1 VSVTAG
7 STTATVTWAATGN
20 SYRVVWGLL
29 PFNQQDLEGE
39 AIVSTNSYIITGLD
53 EETDYAVVIYNNC
66 AEGISVP
73 STPVNFTTTSGGV
86 EPTIY
91 TVVVVANNPA
101 WGTVTGS
108 GQYAEGSTVTI
119 TATANEGYHFEMWSD
134 GNTEATRSFTIT
146 SNVSLTA
153 NFAEEGTQTTYYDV
167 TVSSNNEAWGTV
179 TGGGRYAEG
188 STATIAAVPNTGYRF
203 VEWNDHNTDNPR
215 TITVTADMSFTATFE
230 AVENGIEDVVA
241 GTVSLYP
248 NPASTSVTLGLE
260 GFEGESQV
268 EVVDMNGRV
277 VMRHEVRDAKLEMNV
292 SELPQGAYFV
302 RVTNGTR
309 TAISSF

>member
-1 VSVTAG
+1 
-7 STTATVTWAATGN
+7 
-20 SYRVVWGLL
+20 
-29 PFNQQDLEGE
+29 
-39 AIVSTNSYIITGLD
+39 
-53 EETDYAVVIYNNC
+53 
-66 AEGISVP
+66 
-73 STPVNFTTTSGGV
+73 
-86 EPTIY
+86 
-91 TVVVVANNPA
+91 
-101 WGTVTGS
+101 
-108 GQYAEGSTVTI
+108 
-119 TATANEGYHFEMWSD
+119 MWD
-134 GNTEATRSFTIT
+134 
-146 SNVSLTA
+146 
-153 NFAEEGTQTTYYDV
+153 
-167 TVSSNNEAWGTV
+167 
-179 TGGGRYAEG
+179 
-188 STATIAAVPNTGYRF
+188 
-203 VEWNDHNTDNPR
+203 DHNTDNPR

-309 TAISSF
+309 TAISKLIVK